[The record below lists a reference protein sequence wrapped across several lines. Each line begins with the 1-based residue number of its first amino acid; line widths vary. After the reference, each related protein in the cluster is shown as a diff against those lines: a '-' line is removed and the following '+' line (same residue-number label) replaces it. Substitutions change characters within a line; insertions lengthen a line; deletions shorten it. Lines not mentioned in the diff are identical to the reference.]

1 MNDIA
6 MKICSNKDCRHE
18 GKPLPATN
26 EYFYN
31 DSKSA
36 DGKSSRCI
44 DCYKDRYEPKNKGR
58 LDRSEYM
65 EDGQGRLV
73 HIDQVRE
80 IDKLRD
86 ELVRRLVSM
95 ADALQLAML
104 DFKTIAMDEIDAFVD
119 QSAREYDVQMGGKKG
134 NLTLYTYDMNY
145 KVVVQISEYLV
156 FDERLQVAKKMI
168 DDCFTNWTT
177 DSRSEIKTIINDA
190 FSVNQEGKINTRR
203 ILALRRLDITDPL
216 WQNAMKAISQSLQ
229 VAGSKSYMRI
239 YRRIEQTKAWQVISL
254 DLAAL

>member
-1 MNDIA
+1 MNDTA
-6 MKICSNKDCRHE
+6 MKICSNKDCRH

-31 DSKSA
+31 DSKAA
-36 DGKSSRCI
+36 DGLTSWCIECQKS
-44 DCYKDRYEPKNKGR
+44 RYEPKNKGR

-73 HIDQVRE
+73 HMDQVKV
-80 IDKLRD
+80 IDKIRD
-86 ELVRRLVSM
+86 ELVRSLVAQAWKLQSSM
-95 ADALQLAML
+95 IV
-104 DFKTIAMDEIDAFVD
+104 FKRMAMDEINAFVD

-134 NLTLYTYDMNY
+134 NITLYSYDMNY
-145 KVVVQISEYLV
+145 KVMIQIAEYLV
-156 FDERLQVAKKMI
+156 FDERLQVAKQMI
-168 DDCFTNWTT
+168 DECFTSWTT

-190 FSVNQEGKINTRR
+190 FTVNQEGKINTRR

-216 WQNAMKAISQSLQ
+216 WKNAMQAISDSIQ

-239 YRRIEQTKAWQVISL
+239 YERIEQTKAWQVISL